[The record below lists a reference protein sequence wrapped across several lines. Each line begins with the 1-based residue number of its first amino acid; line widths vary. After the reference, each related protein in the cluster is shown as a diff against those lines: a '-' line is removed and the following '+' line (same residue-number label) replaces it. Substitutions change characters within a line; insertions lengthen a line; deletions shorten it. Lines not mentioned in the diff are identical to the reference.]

1 MESFFAPA
9 ERDSPGEILASPAVS
24 EARGIYGTV
33 LDLLPDMVF
42 VANAR
47 RQVVYANSA
56 ALQGLGRSQA
66 EATGDRLGELLGC
79 MHATENPG
87 GCGTSKACKV
97 CGAVGTILEALD
109 VDGRVSREARITTR
123 GKAGLESIEALVTA
137 LAFAVQKEK
146 FVLVTLKDR
155 RDSERRLVLER
166 IFFHDVMNGL
176 ASIQAGISLLGMQD
190 GGNAET
196 QNLYRRL
203 ASAASTLVDE
213 VNQQRD
219 IILME
224 VGELQPTF
232 RPTDLVSLARLI
244 IGNFE
249 FNQAAQG
256 KSMILDC
263 GPCGGAGGADG
274 AGGDASLVV
283 ETDPVLLGRV
293 LQNMIKNAVE
303 ASTPGEEV
311 RISLGQEGEGFVLA
325 VHNSAF
331 ISPEDQLQVFQRSF
345 STKGRGRGLG
355 TYSMRM
361 LTEGYLRGRIGF
373 SSTKAGG
380 TSFWVILPAAAG

>member
-1 MESFFAPA
+1 MVSFFAPA

-24 EARGIYGTV
+24 EARGIFGTV

-66 EATGDRLGELLGC
+66 EVTGARLGEILGC
-79 MHATENPG
+79 IHATENPG
-87 GCGTSKACKV
+87 GCGTSTACSV
-97 CGAVGTILEALD
+97 CAFLAAILEALD
-109 VDGRVSREARITTR
+109 SDRRVSREARITTQGR
-123 GKAGLESIEALVTA
+123 SGRESMDTLVTA
-137 LAFAVQKEK
+137 LAFTVQAERL
-146 FVLVTLKDR
+146 VLVTLKDR

-176 ASIQAGISLLGMQD
+176 ASIQAGISLLGLR
-190 GGNAET
+190 AEASSDA

-203 ASAASTLVDE
+203 ASATNTLVDE

-219 IILME
+219 IVLME
-224 VGELQPTF
+224 VGELEPSL

-244 IGNFE
+244 IANFE
-249 FNQAAQG
+249 FNQAAWG
-256 KSMILDC
+256 KSLVLDC
-263 GPCGGAGGADG
+263 GPGDEAG
-274 AGGDASLVV
+274 LIVK
-283 ETDPVLLGRV
+283 TDPVLLGRI

-303 ASTPGEEV
+303 ASAPGEEV
-311 RISLGQEGEGFVLA
+311 RISLGRDAEGLMLK
-325 VHNSAF
+325 VHNSAL
-331 ISPEDQLQVFQRSF
+331 ISAEDQLQVFQRSF

-361 LTEGYLRGRIGF
+361 LTEGYLGGRIGF
-373 SSTKAGG
+373 SSTKAEG
-380 TSFWVILPAAAG
+380 TSFWVILPAAAD

>member
-9 ERDSPGEILASPAVS
+9 ERYSPGEILASPAVA
-24 EARGIYGTV
+24 EARGIYATV
-33 LDLLPDMVF
+33 LDLLPDLVF

-66 EATGDRLGELLGC
+66 EVTGARLGELLGC
-79 MHATENPG
+79 VHATENPG
-87 GCGTSKACKV
+87 GCGTSKACSV

-109 VDGRVSREARITTR
+109 SDRKVSREARVTTQ
-123 GKAGLESIEALVTA
+123 GKAGLESMEALVTA
-137 LAFAVQKEK
+137 LAFAVQDER

-176 ASIQAGISLLGMQD
+176 ASIQAGISLLGMRGQAD
-190 GGNAET
+190 PET
-196 QNLYRRL
+196 QDLHRRL
-203 ASAASTLVDE
+203 AAAANTLVDE

-219 IILME
+219 IVLME
-224 VGELQPTF
+224 VGELQTSM

-244 IGNFE
+244 IANFE
-249 FNQAAQG
+249 FNQAARG
-256 KSMILDC
+256 RSLVLDC
-263 GPCGGAGGADG
+263 GPGCEAGFVAR
-274 AGGDASLVV
+274 
-283 ETDPVLLGRV
+283 TDPVLLGRV

-303 ASTPGEEV
+303 ASAPGEEV
-311 RISLGQEGEGFVLA
+311 RISLGRESEGFALA
-325 VHNSAF
+325 VHNSAS
-331 ISPEDQLQVFQRSF
+331 IAPEDQAQVFQRSF

-361 LTEGYLRGRIGF
+361 LTEGYLGGRIGF
-373 SSTKAGG
+373 SSTKAEG
-380 TSFWVILPAAAG
+380 TSFWVILPGSAD